1 MGPDTLQ
8 AGRALMS
15 RRSVEETVVAHM
27 QARLA
32 KPAEEAS
39 AALRA
44 AAADQGWLLNESE
57 SRTDHLVFKR
67 PTSSKSW
74 GSNLIADLDGEAGTE
89 TRVNITTSEEWA
101 FTDWGRGGPAARKLL
116 EAVQA
121 ERL

>member
-1 MGPDTLQ
+1 MTW
-8 AGRALMS
+8 
-15 RRSVEETVVAHM
+15 RSVEETVVAHM
-27 QARLA
+27 HARLT
-32 KPAEEAS
+32 KPIEQAS
-39 AALRA
+39 EALRA
-44 AAADQGWLLNESE
+44 AAADQGWLLSESE

-89 TRVNITTSEEWA
+89 TRVNITTNEEWA
-101 FTDWGRGGPAARKLL
+101 FTDWGRGGPAAHKLL

>member
-1 MGPDTLQ
+1 L
-8 AGRALMS
+8 
-15 RRSVEETVVAHM
+15 RRLETVVAHM
-27 QARLA
+27 HARLA
-32 KPAEEAS
+32 KPIEEAS

-67 PTSSKSW
+67 PTTSKSW

-89 TRVNITTSEEWA
+89 TRVNLITSEEWA
-101 FTDWGRGGPAARKLL
+101 FTDSGRGGPAAHKLL